1 MKVFEKAKYLWAR
14 LLKEFK
20 MSVVNITYS
29 VASAIRG
36 EAPITKTEAVTY
48 YERPGSP
55 QESYTGDVFR
65 ARRTFDVP
73 YPQRWV
79 FIKYMLGTA
88 TIEGTPTDNVIKRQ
102 KPDQYYVYYGSNG
115 GPNMGAAKS
124 FMVATGLES
133 IECLGQ
139 QILYESLGTGSL
151 LQTSYYD
158 IARITINYESVTYR
172 VEPLIGSQSV
182 EPDEYHLSQF
192 TTVFKQ
198 PTAEFLSLPFGAYKW
213 VEFDENG
220 IPLLDSKTKEPVGIM
235 VQGAQGKIIS
245 ASEIVVIHHKVPGIP
260 AAIKTHIGSVNL
272 YDWPELGAK
281 KGQLLLTNVELKPY
295 RWLEDQRLY
304 DITFKMKF
312 FDPEPAEPGSTT
324 YAKQPTTEPRGHNW
338 FLQHFPVSK
347 NTDLKLP
354 GAVAK
359 VLQGSQSYK
368 LITHNGFPPTEAY
381 TNVTNILPKGA
392 VAGNTVYKYKD
403 FSLLFKNYEYAS
415 ADGKNNVWMT

>member
-1 MKVFEKAKYLWAR
+1 
-14 LLKEFK
+14 
-20 MSVVNITYS
+20 MSVVNITYK
-29 VASAIRG
+29 VASAFPNTPA
-36 EAPITKTEAVTY
+36 EEKTESVTY

-79 FIKYMLGTA
+79 FIKFMLGTA
-88 TIEGTPTDNVIKRQ
+88 SIEGTATANTIVRQ

-115 GPNMGAAKS
+115 GPNYGSAKS

-139 QILYESLGTGSL
+139 QILYDSLGTGSK

-158 IARITINYESVTYR
+158 IARIVINYESVTYR
-172 VEPLIGSQSV
+172 VEPLVSSQSV
-182 EPDEYHLSQF
+182 VVDEYHLSQF

-213 VEFDENG
+213 VEFDKAG
-220 IPLLDSKTKEPVGIM
+220 KPLVDSVSKEPKGIL
-235 VQGAQGKIIS
+235 VAGAQGKIIS
-245 ASEIVVIHHKVPGIP
+245 ASEVVVIHHKVPGIP

-272 YDWPELGAK
+272 FDWPEIGAL

-312 FDPEPAEPGSTT
+312 FDPEPGKTNPE
-324 YAKQPTTEPRGHNW
+324 QPTTEPRGHNW

-354 GAVAK
+354 GAIAR

-368 LITHNGFPPTEAY
+368 LITHNGFPPVEAY
-381 TNVTNILPKGA
+381 TNIASELPTGA
-392 VAGNTVYKYKD
+392 VPGNTVYKYKD
-403 FSLLFKNYEYAS
+403 FAELFKNYEYADK
-415 ADGKNNVWMT
+415 AGKTNVWMT

>member
-1 MKVFEKAKYLWAR
+1 MFEKTKYLWAHP
-14 LLKEFK
+14 LKEFK
-20 MSVVNITYS
+20 MSVAIINYK
-29 VASAIRG
+29 VASAFPNTPAESR
-36 EAPITKTEAVTY
+36 TEAVTY

-55 QESYTGDVFR
+55 QESYTGDTFR

-88 TIEGTPTDNVIKRQ
+88 TIEGTPTDNTIVRE

-115 GPNMGAAKS
+115 GPNGGAAKS

-139 QILYESLGTGSL
+139 QILYDSLGSGSK

-182 EPDEYHLSQF
+182 SPDEYQLSQF

-213 VEFDENG
+213 VEFDKNG
-220 IPLLDSKTKEPVGIM
+220 LPLLDAKTKEPVGIM

-272 YDWPELGAK
+272 YDWDALGAK

-312 FDPEPAEPGSTT
+312 FDPEPGAVNTS
-324 YAKQPTTEPRGHNW
+324 QPTTEPRGHNW

-347 NTDLKLP
+347 DTNLKLP
-354 GAVAK
+354 GAVAR

-368 LITHNGFPPTEAY
+368 LITHNGFPPIEAY
-381 TNVTNILPKGA
+381 DNVTNILPAGA
-392 VAGNTVYKYKD
+392 VPGNTVYKYKD

-415 ADGKNNVWMT
+415 RDGKSNVWMT

>member
-1 MKVFEKAKYLWAR
+1 
-14 LLKEFK
+14 
-20 MSVVNITYS
+20 MSVAKINYTVT
-29 VASAIRG
+29 SAIKG
-36 EAPITKTEAVTY
+36 EPPISRTEEVTY

-65 ARRTFDVP
+65 ARRIFDVP

-79 FIKYMLGTA
+79 FIKYILGTA
-88 TIEGTPTDNVIKRQ
+88 TIEGTPTDNKIKRE
-102 KPDQYYVYYGSNG
+102 KPDQYYIYYGSNG
-115 GPNMGAAKS
+115 GPNAGAAKS

-139 QILYESLGTGSL
+139 QILYESLGSGSK

-172 VEPLIGSQSV
+172 VEPLNGSQSV
-182 EPDEYHLSQF
+182 SVDEYDLSQF

-213 VEFDENG
+213 VEFDKNG
-220 IPLLDSKTKEPVGIM
+220 KPMLDSKTKEPVGIL
-235 VQGAQGKIIS
+235 VAGAQGKIIS
-245 ASEIVVIHHKVPGIP
+245 ASEIVIIHHKVPGIP
-260 AAIKTHIGSVNL
+260 AAIKTHIGSVNNAA
-272 YDWPELGAK
+272 WPALGAE

-304 DITFKMKF
+304 DITFKMKYF
-312 FDPEPAEPGSTT
+312 NPEPD
-324 YAKQPTTEPRGHNW
+324 KVQVNQPITEPRGHNW

-347 NTDLKLP
+347 DTNLKLP

-359 VLQGSQSYK
+359 VLAGSQSYK
-368 LITHNGFPPTEAY
+368 LITHNGFPPIEHYDT
-381 TNVTNILPKGA
+381 VKDVLPAGA
-392 VAGNTVYKYKD
+392 VPGNTVYKYKD
-403 FSLLFKNYEYAS
+403 FSELFKNYESAS
-415 ADGKNNVWMT
+415 SDGKNNVWMT